1 MLCPAIVINEQAV
14 CHLLA
19 KENLSLLLFSD
30 KANMFSQWFANES
43 VSWMKLDFTRP
54 KHSDMCHLV
63 FRTARSW
70 QTLNPQ
76 CTIWACVT
84 YSIKAHNL
92 WVEMLYSYFTNGF
105 LRYFNTTF
113 FAENHFHITFFLFLW
128 LNGSGTKCLHWGANT
143 YMNSVYNT
151 GSDRAHFF
159 THIYSEWV
167 I

>member
-1 MLCPAIVINEQAV
+1 M

-19 KENLSLLLFSD
+19 KKNLSLLLFSD

-70 QTLNPQ
+70 QTLNPR

-92 WVEMLYSYFTNGF
+92 SVEMLYSYFTNGF
-105 LRYFNTTF
+105 LRIWYHTLCWKSFSHYFF
-113 FAENHFHITFFLFLW
+113 ILFLW
-128 LNGSGTKCLHWGANT
+128 LNGSGTKCLCTEELLLIW
-143 YMNSVYNT
+143 
-151 GSDRAHFF
+151 
-159 THIYSEWV
+159 I
-167 I
+167 